1 MYISFEN
8 YQFEVRLNNKN
19 STVYIENKHDE
30 TYIIRV
36 PLDFKDDELI
46 QYLKTNVKKLIQ
58 DFEKQQQV
66 YIQPKTIKIYNKEF
80 LYVHNPNAVGSFK
93 KNNSIIIS
101 SHSLRSHKQIIK
113 DILLFDI
120 NGLISFWEENLH
132 FLIEN
137 IYLKNYKTKSFK
149 ICNYSKAIDF
159 SISLKDYSYS
169 YLEYTVAKAIFEYL
183 KLDEIQQ
190 IELFEKFVNDWR
202 QNKRISDYE
211 RDVRIQT
218 KLRKN

>member
-19 STVYIENKHDE
+19 RTVYIENKHDE

-113 DILLFDI
+113 DLSYFLRII
-120 NGLISFWEENLH
+120 NWKKEDKIDLEDLYDECMFIG
-132 FLIEN
+132 
-137 IYLKNYKTKSFK
+137 KKT
-149 ICNYSKAIDF
+149 NN
-159 SISLKDYSYS
+159 SISY
-169 YLEYTVAKAIFEYL
+169 
-183 KLDEIQQ
+183 
-190 IELFEKFVNDWR
+190 EKFKDFVYWNDNHNYEEAINWILNNKEQVIKKITDIKNIVNLF
-202 QNKRISDYE
+202 I
-211 RDVRIQT
+211 
-218 KLRKN
+218 